1 MNAALKKIHVNITVY
16 LLIKYVYLYL
26 QLAYKSVQAL
36 RATFDVISLYRFME
50 LDENRW
56 LK

>member
-1 MNAALKKIHVNITVY
+1 MQYTSLSDT
-16 LLIKYVYLYL
+16 YLYL
-26 QLAYKSVQAL
+26 QMAYNSVQAL